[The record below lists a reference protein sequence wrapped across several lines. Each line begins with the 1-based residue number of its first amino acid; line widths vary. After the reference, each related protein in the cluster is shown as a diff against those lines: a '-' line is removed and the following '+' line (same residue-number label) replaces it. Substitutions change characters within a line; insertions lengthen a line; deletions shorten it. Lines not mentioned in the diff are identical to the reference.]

1 VPAQREASFWG
12 GDSVKERDVVL
23 VQAAQIFQV
32 DQNDP
37 TQAAQIAGYATKMTA
52 PQFWANIPPNR
63 SVNPQG
69 M

>member
-1 VPAQREASFWG
+1 
-12 GDSVKERDVVL
+12 VL